1 MGEPLQPWQ
10 GEVWRRGAR
19 LGMVWLGV
27 FAAVTVVL
35 YLVMGI
41 TGWSGALRALCAM
54 AFGPIIGLGLI
65 AGWWVVR
72 RPNLAVTGGTQTGG
86 EESGSHESVEQQ

>member
-19 LGMVWLGV
+19 LGLAWLGV
-27 FAAVTVVL
+27 FAAVTVVMF
-35 YLVMGI
+35 LVLGI

-54 AFGPIIGLGLI
+54 GVGPVIGMVMI
-65 AGWWVVR
+65 VGWWMVW
-72 RPNLAVTGGTQTGG
+72 RPNLGIGLAAQDGG
-86 EESGSHESVEQQ
+86 EKANRDGPVEQ